1 MRQRGFSYIEVLF
14 TVAIVAVMATAVMPY
29 MEKNLQRQQE
39 QALRDSLRQIRT
51 AIDAYK
57 LAGEQGQ
64 IAIAADDSGYPP
76 TLDVLV
82 DGVIDANDP
91 TKSRLY
97 FLRRLPRDPFLSDKT
112 VPAAQ
117 SWGLRS
123 YDSPPDNPQP
133 GKDVFDVF
141 SRSEMIGLNGV
152 PYREW

>member
-1 MRQRGFSYIEVLF
+1 MQQRGFSYIEVLF

-82 DGVIDANDP
+82 DGVVDANDP

>member
-1 MRQRGFSYIEVLF
+1 MQQRGFSYIEVLF

-39 QALRDSLRQIRT
+39 QALRDGLRQIRS

-64 IAIAADDSGYPP
+64 IAIAADASGYPP

-82 DGVIDANDP
+82 DGVVDANDP
-91 TKSRLY
+91 AKSRLY
-97 FLRRLPRDPFLSDKT
+97 FLRRLPRDPFFPDKT
-112 VPAAQ
+112 VPASQ

-123 YDSPPDNPQP
+123 YDSPPDNPQS

-141 SRSEMIGLNGV
+141 PRSDSVGLNGV

>member
-1 MRQRGFSYIEVLF
+1 MQQRGFSYVEVLF

-39 QALRDSLRQIRT
+39 QALRDNLRQIRS

-57 LAGEQGQ
+57 LAAEQGR
-64 IAIAADDSGYPP
+64 ITLASDASGYPP
-76 TLDVLV
+76 TLDILV
-82 DGVIDANDP
+82 EGVVDASDP
-91 TKSRLY
+91 EKSRLY
-97 FLRRLPRDPFLSDKT
+97 FLRRLPRDPFFPDKT

-141 SRSEMIGLNGV
+141 SRSDSVGLNGV

>member
-1 MRQRGFSYIEVLF
+1 MRSQGFSYIEVLF

-39 QALRDSLRQIRT
+39 QALRDGLRQIRS

-57 LAGEQGQ
+57 LAVEQGQ
-64 IAIAADDSGYPP
+64 ITVPADASGYPP

-82 DGVIDANDP
+82 EGVVDATDP
-91 TKSRLY
+91 AKSRLY
-97 FLRRLPRDPFLSDKT
+97 FLRRLPRDPFFPDKT

-133 GKDVFDVF
+133 GRDVFDVF
-141 SRSEMIGLNGV
+141 SRSELVGLNGV

>member
-1 MRQRGFSYIEVLF
+1 MRSQGFSYIEVLF

-39 QALRDSLRQIRT
+39 QALRDGLRQIRS

-57 LAGEQGQ
+57 LAVEQGQ
-64 IAIAADDSGYPP
+64 ITVPADASGYPP

-82 DGVIDANDP
+82 DGVVDATDP
-91 TKSRLY
+91 AKSRLY
-97 FLRRLPRDPFLSDKT
+97 FLRRLPRDPFFPNKT

-133 GKDVFDVF
+133 GRDVFDVF
-141 SRSEMIGLNGV
+141 SRSELVGLNGV

>member
-1 MRQRGFSYIEVLF
+1 MKQRGFSYIEVLF
-14 TVAIVAVMATAVMPY
+14 TVAIVAVMATVVMPY

-57 LAGEQGQ
+57 LAAEQGQ
-64 IAIAADDSGYPP
+64 ITMEADASGYPP
-76 TLDVLV
+76 NLDVLV
-82 DGVIDANDP
+82 EGVVDTSDP
-91 TKSRLY
+91 VKSRLY
-97 FLRRLPRDPFLSDKT
+97 FLRRLPRDPFFPDKT
-112 VPAAQ
+112 IPTTQ

-141 SRSEMIGLNGV
+141 SRSDSVGLNGV